1 MQYKK
6 LLKCLFITLIVCFM
20 SGCISSNGSPS
31 KLPKEQEAQLYL
43 KMGARYLEM
52 GMLKTAK
59 EKLEKAESIDSNN
72 ASIQNSLGA
81 LYEQMKLFSDAK
93 KHYQNAVELD
103 KDSYSA
109 KNNYG
114 RFLCERGG
122 YDEGMQLLKDALLV
136 PLNNRKWFAY
146 TNVGRC
152 ELRKGKLQEAE
163 YNFRQALQVNKN
175 YAPALFEMQKISYHS
190 ENYMSA
196 RAFLQRYLAVAK
208 HSAETL
214 WYAVQTERVLGNMK
228 AAEGYEGKL
237 FSLFPLSKQA
247 RQLRIK

>member
-1 MQYKK
+1 MRYRK
-6 LLKCLFITLIVCFM
+6 LLKCVFITLIVCIM
-20 SGCISSNGSPS
+20 SGCISSNGSKS
-31 KLPKEQEAQLYL
+31 ELSDEQQAQLYL

-59 EKLEKAESIDSNN
+59 ENLEKAEAIDSNN

-81 LYEQMKLFSDAK
+81 LYEQMKMFSDAK

-103 KDSYSA
+103 KESYSA

-114 RFLCERGG
+114 RFLCERGD
-122 YDEGMQLLKDALLV
+122 YEAGMQLLKDALLV

-146 TNVGRC
+146 TNIGRC
-152 ELRKGKLQEAE
+152 ELRKGKTKEAE
-163 YNFRQALQVNKN
+163 NNLRHALQLNKH

-190 ENYMSA
+190 EKYMSA
-196 RAFLQRYLAVAK
+196 RAFLQRYLAVDE

-214 WYAVQTERVLGNMK
+214 WYAVQTERLLGNMK
-228 AAEGYEGKL
+228 AAEDYKDKL

-247 RQLRIK
+247 RQLKIK